1 MQGVKTE
8 VFDIEKIRNDF
19 PILNR
24 VVNGKPLIYLDSA
37 ATSQK
42 PAAVI
47 SALSNF
53 YEQHNSN
60 VHRAVHTLSQEA
72 TDLYDGSREKIAK
85 FINADFEE
93 IVFVK
98 NATEAVNVVLYGW
111 AIKNLK
117 AGDEIISTVMEH
129 HSNIVPWQSL
139 QSRGVKLKF
148 VDIDENGNLDIEQ
161 FGKLLSNKT
170 KLVTFTHVSNVL
182 GTINP
187 VKQMVRMAH
196 DHGALALVD
205 GAQSVPHMPV
215 DVRDIGCDF
224 LVFSGHKMLGPT
236 GTGCLFG
243 KREILEEMDTF
254 MLGSD
259 MIKEVKLHETSFRE
273 SPWKFE
279 PGTPDFAGA
288 FALGIAVDYL
298 RALGMKNVHQHG
310 QEIVQY
316 ALKKLANIDKLQIY
330 GPKERCGVVS
340 FNLGDIHSH
349 DVSSLLDGDGIAVRS
364 GHHCAQPLMTR
375 LGIASAARA
384 SFYIYNT
391 KSEVDMLVDSLEK
404 AKKVFKL

>member
-24 VVNGKPLIYLDSA
+24 VVNGKPLVYLDSA

>member
-161 FGKLLSNKT
+161 FEKLLSNKT

>member
-364 GHHCAQPLMTR
+364 GHRCAQPLMTR